1 MAFKL
6 PAGRASTDAAE
17 WEQPAARDWKPAIA
31 ASFCESVVPELV
43 HVSDTARS
51 LPWVRNA
58 VHRSSSMNEA
68 PDDGAQRAQPEKDG
82 GRGLNP
88 KASPAFIGG
97 LRIAG
102 HVKNAAGDPDEA
114 QHRRDCVA
122 DVDREQPERGQQNRH
137 PFQRVYLHANNPLE
151 IATGRDGRAA

>member
-1 MAFKL
+1 MVFKL
-6 PAGRASTDAAE
+6 STGRAPTAAAE
-17 WEQPAARDWKPAIA
+17 WARPMGRELKSKAQRRLTPLSAKA
-31 ASFCESVVPELV
+31 LAPELPRLG
-43 HVSDTARS
+43 HCA

-122 DVDREQPERGQQNRH
+122 DVDREQP
-137 PFQRVYLHANNPLE
+137 
-151 IATGRDGRAA
+151 

>member
-1 MAFKL
+1 MVFKL
-6 PAGRASTDAAE
+6 PTGRAPTAAAE
-17 WEQPAARDWKPAIA
+17 WARPMGRELTTKR
-31 ASFCESVVPELV
+31 SVDRRLLLRKHYLRNW
-43 HVSDTARS
+43 HVSDTALS

-137 PFQRVYLHANNPLE
+137 PFQRVHLHAKHPLE
-151 IATGRDGRAA
+151 IEIA